1 MDMRL
6 SDLLSKAPEVVSA
19 QVEGFLSDRPLGWG
33 KHKRIKVGKVIH
45 NFHCRTCEDIRPF
58 ESGEELSCL
67 GLSNE
72 QVSID
77 ATLRCMVCRAS
88 VEAWFLVVSKGDIY
102 TRAPEVRV
110 ERYTENLRDRAD
122 RVGSA
127 DGPFADLIKRAQ
139 LAYENEL
146 GAGAVIYLRKI
157 FEKITWE
164 VAEILGIKT
173 KKANGNPRPFSTVLE
188 EVNNVRS
195 IIPQR
200 FSSDGY
206 QLFREL
212 SGIIHGGS
220 SEAEALLKFKPC
232 LQLVLGVVDE
242 VNRDNVVA
250 QAIEDLGW
258 NLDNINQIAGEAG
271 AQ

>member
-1 MDMRL
+1 MRL
-6 SDLLSKAPEVVSA
+6 SDLLSKAPELVSA

-45 NFHCRTCEDIRPF
+45 NFHCRNCEDVRPF

-77 ATLRCMVCRAS
+77 ATLRCMVCGAS
-88 VEAWFLVVSKGDIY
+88 VEAWFVVASKGDIY
-102 TRAPEVRV
+102 SRAPEIRV

-122 RVGSA
+122 RVGAA

-139 LAYENEL
+139 LAYEIDL

-157 FEKITWE
+157 FEKVTWE
-164 VAEILGIKT
+164 VAEILGVET
-173 KKANGNPRPFSTVLE
+173 KKPDGNPRAFFQVLE
-188 EVNNVRS
+188 EVNKLRN

-212 SGIIHGGS
+212 SGIIHGDS
-220 SEAEALLKFKPC
+220 SEAEALQKFKPC

-242 VNRDNVVA
+242 VKRDNVVA
-250 QAIEDLGW
+250 QAIEELGW
-258 NLDNINQIAGEAG
+258 SVENIDDIAVGEVAT
-271 AQ
+271 